1 MNVPKDPN
9 GEEGAVDCSSRL
21 SSTSLYYRKG
31 DHSASSEAKRT
42 VLR

>member
-1 MNVPKDPN
+1 MNVPKDPS
-9 GEEGAVDCSSRL
+9 GDEGGVDCSSRL
-21 SSTSLYYRKG
+21 SNTLLSQG